1 MQFAGRL
8 INKFEKTTKSL
19 ILVPIL
25 AQMWAPQFFFF
36 LGGGVGG
43 GVRRGVPLLVISTSS
58 KLSSDAIYRKTNATG
73 LRKCSKT

>member
-36 LGGGVGG
+36 GVGG
-43 GVRRGVPLLVISTSS
+43 GGGGEEGGTFTSNQ
-58 KLSSDAIYRKTNATG
+58 Y
-73 LRKCSKT
+73 

>member
-36 LGGGVGG
+36 FWEGGGEEGG
-43 GVRRGVPLLVISTSS
+43 TFISNQ
-58 KLSSDAIYRKTNATG
+58 Y
-73 LRKCSKT
+73 